1 MELGAL
7 TVYSTVNLIDGTA
20 GKPQVQKQNEKHA
33 TPAPKIFKEDCRI
46 NWNKNADEVYN
57 FIRGLSPY
65 PAAFTVLNGK
75 TIRIYKTRM
84 EDEHFKGKP
93 GSFKVNGEHIL
104 VNSKDGTLEILEL
117 QMESKKKMTA
127 KEFLNGNRG
136 LFGN

>member
-1 MELGAL
+1 
-7 TVYSTVNLIDGTA
+7 
-20 GKPQVQKQNEKHA
+20 
-33 TPAPKIFKEDCRI
+33 
-46 NWNKNADEVYN
+46 
-57 FIRGLSPY
+57 
-65 PAAFTVLNGK
+65 
-75 TIRIYKTRM
+75 M